1 MVARLTTALAGA
13 IVAGAGDRS
22 ALSDELHF
30 AAEAPAE
37 RVHLDRGRANLV
49 RALDLP
55 ARAKVLH
62 LGAGSGSLT
71 RYLAESV
78 SEVDAVEPD
87 AALAKIIEDRTAGLT
102 GVRVLSAMPDGHY
115 DVVVAVGVLE
125 TLLELGERTAF
136 LRAARDRLAPG
147 GTLCLAVE
155 NQFGVRNLAGAP
167 DRHTGRRWD
176 AVEGHPFGGPTR
188 LIARRPLGKLLG
200 EAGFGT
206 ARVLGCFPD
215 FRFTRVV
222 FDRELLAAHPR
233 LAIELPR
240 LPSPDEGVDAPRPV
254 DEAKVWA
261 QLVEAGQAEDAANAF
276 LVLATVSGASPLWP
290 EGRLAKYF
298 NTDRAARWCTGAEV
312 TRHEV
317 RREPLLA
324 PTGDG
329 PVSVQAWTD
338 PIHDGPTMVGV
349 LAEQP
354 WLAEELLTAWRGLV
368 HEHAAALGPALW
380 DLLPHNIVVTGD
392 GALWPIDLEWRF
404 AEADP
409 ATVVARG
416 LLLTAERLAGLAWPG
431 AGPSSTVRDLAAWLG
446 ALLGVTPDYV
456 EEAVDREARFQAIG
470 VHGGTPTEHTESTIR
485 AAWRGR
491 LAEAVAV
498 RDELPGVD
506 G

>member
-1 MVARLTTALAGA
+1 MGSRLTTALAGA
-13 IVAGAGDRS
+13 IVARAGDRS

-30 AAEAPAE
+30 AAREPGE
-37 RVHLDRGRANLV
+37 RRHLDRGRANLL

-55 ARAKVLH
+55 AGTRVLH
-62 LGAGSGSLT
+62 LGADSGSLT
-71 RYLAESV
+71 RYLAETV
-78 SEVDAVEPD
+78 SEVDAVQPD
-87 AALAKIIEDRTAGLT
+87 AELAKIIVDRTAGLS
-102 GVRVLSAMPDGHY
+102 GVRVLEGLPEGRY
-115 DVVVAVGVLE
+115 DVVVAAEMLE
-125 TLLELGERTAF
+125 TLVAPGERAAF
-136 LRAARDRLAPG
+136 LRTARERLAPG

-176 AVEGHPFGGPTR
+176 AIEGHPFGGPAR
-188 LIARRPLGKLLG
+188 LLARRPLERLLR
-200 EAGFGT
+200 EAGFDT
-206 ARVLGCFPD
+206 VRVLGCFPD
-215 FRFTRVV
+215 FRCARVV
-222 FDRELLAAHPR
+222 FDRELLEAQPR

-240 LPSPDEGVDAPRPV
+240 LPSADEGFDAPRPV

-276 LVLATVSGASPLWP
+276 LVLATVSGDSPLWP
-290 EGRLAKYF
+290 DGRLAKYF

-317 RREPLLA
+317 RREPLLE
-324 PTGDG
+324 PGGDG

-354 WLAEELLTAWRGLV
+354 WAATELLSAWRELV
-368 HEHAAALGPALW
+368 HEHAGELGPALW
-380 DLLPHNIVVTGD
+380 DLLPHNIIVTED
-392 GALWPIDLEWRF
+392 GELRPIDLEWRF
-404 AEADP
+404 TEADP
-409 ATVVARG
+409 GTVVARG

-431 AGPSSTVRDLAAWLG
+431 AGPSSTVRDVAAWLG

-456 EEAVDREARFQAIG
+456 DEAVGREARFQAIG
-470 VHGGTPTEHTESTIR
+470 VHGGTPTEEAVGTIR
-485 AAWRGR
+485 AAWHER

-498 RDELPGVD
+498 RDELPGVER
-506 G
+506 